1 MDKFAAV
8 YFGRDEREGQRDFLL
23 AMNGAEIIQVS
34 KEDVDQWYKE
44 DIERG
49 LPGCENHLVLHGEEE
64 MNRFIYV
71 MRTFFPNKEY
81 KITDDPQS
89 KEFSDW
95 LRKKRNEQTN

>member
-1 MDKFAAV
+1 MKDS
-8 YFGRDEREGQRDFLL
+8 G
-23 AMNGAEIIQVS
+23 IIQVS
-34 KEDVDQWYKE
+34 KEDVDRWYEE
-44 DIERG
+44 DTERD

-64 MNRFIYV
+64 INRFIYV

-95 LRKKRNEQTN
+95 LRKKRSTH